1 MNNAQKV
8 TDVFDEARART
19 MASQAETGNG
29 HHEFAVKRRQLQIA
43 FEHLNT
49 YVNQKDELVGNAHK
63 VMSVVN
69 K

>member
-1 MNNAQKV
+1 M
-8 TDVFDEARART
+8 TDIFSEARARA

-49 YVNQKDELVGNAHK
+49 YVNQKDELVGKAHK
-63 VMSVVN
+63 VMSVLN